1 MGSVAYFYIAA
12 IWTVATFVPMY
23 GDMGVVLSAADYPS
37 LARANNAITRFVV
50 ALYAW
55 DRFITVSIV
64 ANICA
69 LIWLA
74 WVVARPDIAFRQ
86 RQRSAPG

>member
-1 MGSVAYFYIAA
+1 MGSVAYFYVAA
-12 IWTVATFVPMY
+12 IWTITTFIPMY
-23 GDMGVVLSAADYPS
+23 GDMGGVISAVDYPA
-37 LARANNAITRFVV
+37 LANSIVTKVV
-50 ALYAW
+50 VGLYQW

-74 WVVARPDIAFRQ
+74 WLTLRGQ
-86 RQRSAPG
+86 RERSVTPA

>member
-1 MGSVAYFYIAA
+1 
-12 IWTVATFVPMY
+12 
-23 GDMGVVLSAADYPS
+23 
-37 LARANNAITRFVV
+37 VV

-74 WVVARPDIAFRQ
+74 WVVARPDIALRQ